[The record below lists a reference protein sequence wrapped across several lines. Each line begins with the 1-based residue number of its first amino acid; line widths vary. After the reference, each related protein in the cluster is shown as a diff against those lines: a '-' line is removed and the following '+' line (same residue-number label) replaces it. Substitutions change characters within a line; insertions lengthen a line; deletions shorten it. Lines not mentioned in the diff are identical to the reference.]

1 MAKVKLL
8 IDTDIFIDYLNTG
21 FLSTILESKGF
32 EIYYSIVTKKELLS
46 KRGLKDTERQAIL
59 FTLRRH
65 RIILLDNRIANIY
78 SDLRRQHPTLD
89 KKEDALV
96 AATALARRLPL
107 LTRNWKHYKMIKG
120 ITLFTGTE

>member
-21 FLSTILESKGF
+21 FLSTILESKNF
-32 EIYYSIVTKKELLS
+32 EIYYSVVTKKELLS

-65 RIILLDNRIANIY
+65 RIILLDNRIATIY

-89 KKEDALV
+89 KEDALV

-107 LTRNWKHYKMIKG
+107 LTRNWKHYRMIKG